1 MELLQVNA
9 FLWVAWL
16 GYWYIAARFVNRAK
30 ASEGWLQRLAH
41 MLPMA
46 CGFYMIFQWG
56 EHRLLPTRLYKS
68 LPAEYVGMALTIGGL
83 LFTVWAR
90 VHLGRYWSGIITVKE
105 GHNLIRTGPYRFV
118 RHPIYT
124 GFVLATLGSALVSGR
139 LNAFV
144 GFALVVVAILFKV
157 GREEAVLRQEFGDEY
172 RTFESEV
179 AALVPFVY

>member
-16 GYWYIAARFVNRAK
+16 AYWYIAARFVNRAK
-30 ASEGWLQRLAH
+30 SSEGWLQRLAH

-46 CGFYMIFQWG
+46 CGFYLIFQWG
-56 EHRLLPTRLYKS
+56 EHRILPARFYKS

-90 VHLGRYWSGIITVKE
+90 VHLGRYWSGIITLKE

-124 GFVLATLGSALVSGR
+124 GFVTATLGSALVSGR
-139 LNAFV
+139 LGAFV
-144 GFALVVVAILFKV
+144 GFLLVLAAILFKI
-157 GREEAVLRQEFGDEY
+157 GREEAVLRREFGEEY
-172 RTFESEV
+172 RVFENEV
-179 AALVPFVY
+179 AGLVPFVY